1 MQLDTPM
8 KYLAQASMCTQEI
21 EEISENLRINLS
33 VEDLQRIY
41 QPWKFS
47 LIIKLM
53 GKRIIHQYFKRKI
66 H

>member
-41 QPWKFS
+41 QP
-47 LIIKLM
+47 
-53 GKRIIHQYFKRKI
+53 
-66 H
+66 